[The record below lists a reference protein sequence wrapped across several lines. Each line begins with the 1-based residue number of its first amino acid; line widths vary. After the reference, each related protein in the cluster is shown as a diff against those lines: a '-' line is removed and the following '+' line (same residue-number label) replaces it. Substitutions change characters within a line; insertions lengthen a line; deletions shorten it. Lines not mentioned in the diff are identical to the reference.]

1 MKKKTPEELQLLV
14 HKHLKK
20 MILLMVEGEEPTKE
34 DELDAED
41 FASLVIGTL
50 GLKVGEEQSDGSIA
64 CSISLGFIDSN
75 LVNQTPE

>member
-1 MKKKTPEELQLLV
+1 MKKKTPEELQLLI
-14 HKHLKK
+14 HKHLQK
-20 MILLMVEGEEPTKE
+20 MILLMVEGEEPTRE

-64 CSISLGFIDSN
+64 CLISLGFIDSN

>member
-1 MKKKTPEELQLLV
+1 MKKKTPEELQLLI

-50 GLKVGEEQSDGSIA
+50 VLKVGEEQSDGSIS
-64 CSISLGFIDSN
+64 CLISLGFIDSN